1 MAVTGQEL
9 YSSSDDMDELES
21 SEFSGDFED
30 KLYSETVELERENDD
45 DPSDDTL
52 PNSADSG
59 DGVVGLDNDEVD
71 DPEPSSDENTR
82 HLRGYSRQL
91 YSYNPAEDGM
101 NDGMSRLDQEWINIG
116 NGCANAFKIR
126 KVGEDLIDKY
136 YTSSPWDNWRR
147 KAYLKGSANGVM
159 RRVRYYERE
168 CLGGGENGID
178 ECNGLGEAAATL
190 IAQDLCSTHRYYR
203 RFHSRRRSWRRMCLS
218 AGVDICKGNVYSKVN
233 KLCGA
238 KIGTGTYARL
248 QKKCRPKVKSL
259 VN

>member
-1 MAVTGQEL
+1 MKRITLYLIISAFVAMAVTGQEL

-159 RRVRYYERE
+159 RR
-168 CLGGGENGID
+168 
-178 ECNGLGEAAATL
+178 EAAATL